1 MKLVQDAVHLL
12 LNIHNTDPFVSD
24 SCGFL
29 LYSAGAIV
37 TNLALNV
44 NLSYCMDSW
53 TLGSKLQKN
62 YCWTFFQ

>member
-29 LYSAGAIV
+29 LYIDLV
-37 TNLALNV
+37 VFLLNKII
-44 NLSYCMDSW
+44 DH
-53 TLGSKLQKN
+53 
-62 YCWTFFQ
+62 